1 MSECERSI
9 VFVCMCVCV
18 GVGQRIEIKE
28 SREGQERRTE
38 EREQSNLKERGNNSL
53 MEGLAE
59 KGGDSQG
66 HHSFTRFLSSISS
79 SSKDTTP
86 EVSDMLRQ

>member
-1 MSECERSI
+1 MRDKLCL
-9 VFVCMCVCV
+9 CVCV
-18 GVGQRIEIKE
+18 CVCVCVCWGRTE
-28 SREGQERRTE
+28 SREEGQERRTE